1 MEQRM
6 STPEEVEDTEAK
18 GESVT
23 EDLAEELG
31 IDKLRPGCCG
41 SVALQAAGAALCG
54 SFLFGYC
61 LAVLNTSFLTIN
73 AEYGWCDV
81 PAQSDCD
88 NSVTLGSLINTAVFI
103 GATFGAIITQWFI
116 YLGCRTNMLM
126 SFGVIAVG
134 TICCLVSNSF
144 AALFWGRLFVG
155 YGVGI
160 TSLVTPMYI
169 AEISPAHVRGSY
181 GTLHQLTICVGIFLS
196 ILIGLPF
203 SSVPQSDDDGW
214 ADWTPPSFD
223 KAWWRV
229 MLGLTILPC
238 LIGGFLLGKK
248 FKFETPHYYVEKG
261 DMRTAEILLR
271 VLHAKEDISE
281 ELGDIQRGALEGKMA
296 RENGMTLWKALA
308 NSEYRFAIAV
318 GVLLCSFFQLSGLNV
333 FTTQSNALFATAG
346 LEGTLVTVMSTLLT
360 FANVVMVLPAVWLIE
375 KLGRRSLMLAGTIG
389 QTLAILPSAILLW
402 IDEDSSVTG
411 WMSVASATL
420 FACVFSCTYGP
431 VFWVFLFEI

>member
-1 MEQRM
+1 MD
-6 STPEEVEDTEAK
+6 VESEYEAK
-18 GESVT
+18 GECGPVT
-23 EDLAEELG
+23 EGLAEELG

-41 SVALQAAGAALCG
+41 SVALQAAGATLCG

-88 NSVTLGSLINTAVFI
+88 NSVTLGALINTAVFI

-196 ILIGLPF
+196 ILI
-203 SSVPQSDDDGW
+203 
-214 ADWTPPSFD
+214 
-223 KAWWRV
+223 
-229 MLGLTILPC
+229 
-238 LIGGFLLGKK
+238 
-248 FKFETPHYYVEKG
+248 
-261 DMRTAEILLR
+261 
-271 VLHAKEDISE
+271 
-281 ELGDIQRGALEGKMA
+281 
-296 RENGMTLWKALA
+296 
-308 NSEYRFAIAV
+308 
-318 GVLLCSFFQLSGLNV
+318 
-333 FTTQSNALFATAG
+333 
-346 LEGTLVTVMSTLLT
+346 
-360 FANVVMVLPAVWLIE
+360 
-375 KLGRRSLMLAGTIG
+375 
-389 QTLAILPSAILLW
+389 LPSAILLW
-402 IDEDSSVTG
+402 IDEDSSVTQ
-411 WMSVASATL
+411 WMSVASAIVFICV
-420 FACVFSCTYGP
+420 FACSHDP
-431 VFWVFLFEI
+431 VIWVFLFEIYPAEIKGMATALGTAFHWIFAVVITYLNAYLGSNQIIYTILTATNFTSILIVFFMMKETKGRSIDDSPYFTKSTV